1 MTQKK
6 ILVVD
11 DEADCRT
18 FLKAILEN
26 EGFEVITASDSHEAV
41 EKADAEFPDL
51 VILDVMMETY
61 TAGSNVVA
69 RLRESR
75 HTKNIPIILSTAL
88 ELGGPDPDASDAE
101 KPMQAQDYIR
111 KPVDPERLIASVRN
125 LVGEPSA
132 R

>member
-1 MTQKK
+1 MAQKK

-11 DEADCRT
+11 DEQDCRT
-18 FLKAILEN
+18 FLKSVLEN
-26 EGFEVITASDSHEAV
+26 EGFLVITASDSHEAV
-41 EKADAEFPDL
+41 EKADTEFPDL

-75 HTKNIPIILSTAL
+75 HTKDIPIILSTAL
-88 ELGGPDPDASDAE
+88 ELGGSDPDTSDE

-111 KPVDPERLIASVRN
+111 KPVDPEKLIKSVKD
-125 LVGEPSA
+125 LVGEPS
-132 R
+132 